1 MYPYAK
7 GYLGRTP
14 TTLQPH
20 DLAGRARPLQC
31 EAIPEKYKL
40 RDINKLTGGRV
51 KCPTPADAVRILT
64 ATVARAVA
72 MLDNTIGELI
82 RAREAACRGEPLGW
96 PALGDVTACWLKYRL
111 GVCIDDLS
119 AWTKG
124 PFRKSPAEPTSVAEI
139 IRRLVKPRNLLAS
152 NQIVYEC
159 DSGCP
164 PNWNARV
171 FATDASGVCLRTPAR
186 VIHLCTPFWRPEH
199 AQFREQTII
208 HEAVHLT
215 HCAPGDEDT
224 QPRASIGSPEC
235 LAQFVVATNGKKLD
249 PDFVSRCVF
258 TKRCGPVPKG
268 CRKSEVGRKPTLP
281 DWRP

>member
-1 MYPYAK
+1 MYLYAK
-7 GYLGRTP
+7 GNLGQTP

-20 DLAGRARPLQC
+20 DFAGPAQPLQC

-40 RDINKLTGGRV
+40 RGINKLTGGRV
-51 KCPTPADAVRILT
+51 NCPTRADAVRILT

-124 PFRKSPAEPTSVAEI
+124 TFRKSPAEPTSVAEI

-152 NQIVYEC
+152 NQITYEC
-159 DSGCP
+159 DLGCP
-164 PNWNARV
+164 
-171 FATDASGVCLRTPAR
+171 
-186 VIHLCTPFWRPEH
+186 HRPESS
-199 AQFREQTII
+199 T
-208 HEAVHLT
+208 
-215 HCAPGDEDT
+215 CALHSGDPNTLRFESRRSSMK
-224 QPRASIGSPEC
+224 PSI
-235 LAQFVVATNGKKLD
+235 
-249 PDFVSRCVF
+249 
-258 TKRCGPVPKG
+258 
-268 CRKSEVGRKPTLP
+268 
-281 DWRP
+281 